1 MQVRIRPAT
10 PCDAASLASVEVTS
24 WRTAYRGLMPD
35 AFLNRL
41 SEAEYTED
49 WYQNLLKHG
58 VSGRKRVLLAVSDT
72 QILGFVRIGALEE
85 VNRIGLVSLLYV
97 RPEAWGRGVGT
108 TLMHAALQQVSELY
122 VNGGPPIPHGN
133 VVGLNIT

>member
-1 MQVRIRPAT
+1 MVQSRILVHEDVMQIHIRRAT
-10 PCDAASLASVEVTS
+10 PEDAASLAAVEVTS

-58 VSGRKRVLLAVSDT
+58 ISGRKRVLLAVSDT
-72 QILGFVRIGALEE
+72 QILGFVRIGAEQE
-85 VNRIGLVSLLYV
+85 AHQNGLVYLLYV
-97 RPEAWGRGVGT
+97 RPEVWAQ
-108 TLMHAALQQVSELY
+108 H
-122 VNGGPPIPHGN
+122 
-133 VVGLNIT
+133 